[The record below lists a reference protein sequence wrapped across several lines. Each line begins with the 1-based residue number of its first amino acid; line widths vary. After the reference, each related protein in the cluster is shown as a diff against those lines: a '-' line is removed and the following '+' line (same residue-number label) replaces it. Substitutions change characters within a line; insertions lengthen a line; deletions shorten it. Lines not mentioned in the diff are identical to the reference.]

1 MVRLRNPWGEW
12 ARREFQARSFTAPG
26 EEWLVRDNA
35 TIGCSVLSCI
45 NADFR
50 KRIGFSM
57 MNSRAEIHESHY
69 FLRRN
74 LTSVVNFL
82 LPNCKKRTSP
92 PCSTRRPWRSRRRR
106 ATSGSPSRTS
116 SAASAAWTSHL
127 LDFENS
133 ARYISSNAVQCHYEY
148 LVAKRRHPVITCS
161 RNLRKQDYLRR
172 SSMVVQKLLQL
183 A

>member
-1 MVRLRNPWGEW
+1 
-12 ARREFQARSFTAPG
+12 
-26 EEWLVRDNA
+26 
-35 TIGCSVLSCI
+35 
-45 NADFR
+45 
-50 KRIGFSM
+50 M

-82 LPNCKKRTSP
+82 LPKFRFSPPKLQKRTSP
-92 PCSTRRPWRSRRRR
+92 PCSTLRPWRSRRKRV
-106 ATSGSPSRTS
+106 TFGSLSRTS

-127 LDFENS
+127 LDFENP
-133 ARYISSNAVQCHYEY
+133 AKYISSNAVQCHYEY